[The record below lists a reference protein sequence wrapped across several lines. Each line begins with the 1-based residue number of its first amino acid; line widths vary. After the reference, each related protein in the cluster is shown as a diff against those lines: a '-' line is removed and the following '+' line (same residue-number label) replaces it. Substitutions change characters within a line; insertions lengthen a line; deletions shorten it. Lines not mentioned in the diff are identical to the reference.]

1 LKIVLTCGHPYSGF
15 ELAHAALVA
24 AGLEQARPSRRELLA
39 ATELQ
44 SKILAACEVG
54 SILSESVTQLS
65 PGKMWQ
71 ALALDL
77 MMANLEADCWGWGD
91 ASTARLLDFWADID
105 GQVRYVL
112 VYSSP
117 EFALGQMLRNR
128 VVCPESVDKALA
140 EWSAFN
146 TELLRFYNRHR
157 ERCFLVNSKALLH
170 ETARFVNDVSAG
182 LGLGISQLPVGYH
195 PDVSGVSTV
204 ACGLAKGLVED
215 HRGSSA
221 LYRELEGSADL
232 TSAALSEPRSEEI
245 SAWIEYLASLSNIE
259 QTSAALRKAAETSL
273 QERGEFEQH
282 LNEAKREIDERSA
295 QLADANASLSGRVA
309 ELSALQAGNSSLMAE
324 NANLVSSLESR
335 NAEVTQLQHKNAEL
349 IERSELLASQLRQA
363 QEEASKRAAELAEVM
378 AALSRR
384 DSELASLQAGSKGL
398 MLENEGLV
406 SSLSMKSA
414 DIAQLESR
422 NAALIQ
428 EIELLAAQVRQAQEE
443 ASICAAELAEVT
455 AALSRRDS
463 EVTSL
468 QAGSKGLMLE
478 NVSLV
483 SSLSMKSADIA
494 QLESKN
500 AALIQGSEL
509 LAAQVQQAQKEAS
522 KRAAELAEVMAVLSR
537 RDSEVASLQAGSKGL
552 MLENESLV
560 SSLSMKSADIAQLE
574 SRNAALKQESELLVD
589 QCRQAQEE
597 ASKHAAEL
605 AEVKAALSRRDSELA
620 SLQAGSKGLMLENE
634 SLVTSLSMKSAE
646 IAQLHSRN
654 EILVQENELFALQV
668 SQAHEELEQVCR
680 SGVVGGSGGGQQQG
694 AQTSVNESAPLVSK
708 PDGVMIDLRGDMEG
722 ENWYYAEHDGRWAG
736 PGEESTLLFSS
747 PRQGSY
753 ELLLDVVDAMEPE
766 ILRDMTVFLNG
777 KPLALGGRGQERC
790 GLFSVR
796 FATNE
801 IEDRRLWELRL
812 KFPKLVSPAI
822 HGHDDRRILAIRV
835 KSLQLRALD
844 RF

>member
-1 LKIVLTCGHPYSGF
+1 MKIVLTCGHPYSGF

-128 VVCPESVDKALA
+128 VVCPESVGKALA

-146 TELLRFYNRHR
+146 TELLRFYNRQR

-170 ETARFVNDVSAG
+170 ETARFVNDVTAG
-182 LGLGISQLPVGYH
+182 LGLGISQLPVGYQ

-335 NAEVTQLQHKNAEL
+335 NAEVTQLQRKNAEL
-349 IERSELLASQLRQA
+349 IERSELLASQFRQA
-363 QEEASKRAAELAEVM
+363 QEEASKRAVELAEVM
-378 AALSRR
+378 AA
-384 DSELASLQAGSKGL
+384 
-398 MLENEGLV
+398 
-406 SSLSMKSA
+406 
-414 DIAQLESR
+414 
-422 NAALIQ
+422 
-428 EIELLAAQVRQAQEE
+428 
-443 ASICAAELAEVT
+443 
-455 AALSRRDS
+455 
-463 EVTSL
+463 
-468 QAGSKGLMLE
+468 
-478 NVSLV
+478 
-483 SSLSMKSADIA
+483 
-494 QLESKN
+494 
-500 AALIQGSEL
+500 
-509 LAAQVQQAQKEAS
+509 
-522 KRAAELAEVMAVLSR
+522 LSR

-790 GLFSVR
+790 GLFSAR

-801 IEDRRLWELRL
+801 IEDRRIWELRL

>member
-1 LKIVLTCGHPYSGF
+1 VKIVLTCGHPYSGF
-15 ELAHAALVA
+15 ELAHAALVT
-24 AGLEQARPSRRELLA
+24 AGLEQAKPSRRELLA

-44 SKILAACEVG
+44 SKILASCEVG
-54 SILSESVTQLS
+54 SILSETVTQLS

-157 ERCFLVNSKALLH
+157 ERCFLVDSKALLH
-170 ETARFVNDVSAG
+170 ETARFVNDVTAG
-182 LGLGISQLPVGYH
+182 LGLGIGQLPAGYY

-221 LYRELEGSADL
+221 LYRELESSADL
-232 TSAALSEPRSEEI
+232 TSAALSEPRSAEI
-245 SAWIEYLASLSNIE
+245 SAWIEYLASLSNFE
-259 QTSAALRKAAETSL
+259 QANKALRKAAETSQL
-273 QERGEFEQH
+273 ERGEFEQL
-282 LNEAKREIDERSA
+282 LNEAKKETNERNT
-295 QLADANASLSGRVA
+295 QLASANASLNERAA
-309 ELSALQAGNSSLMAE
+309 ELSALKASHSSLMAE
-324 NANLVSSLESR
+324 IANRVSSLESR
-335 NAEVTQLQHKNAEL
+335 NAELIQLQRKNAEL
-349 IERSELLASQLRQA
+349 MQEIELLATQLRQA
-363 QEEASKRAAELAEVM
+363 QEEVSKRAAELAEVM
-378 AALSRR
+378 TALSRQ
-384 DSELASLQAGSKGL
+384 DSEVASLQAGSKGL
-398 MLENEGLV
+398 MLENE
-406 SSLSMKSA
+406 
-414 DIAQLESR
+414 
-422 NAALIQ
+422 
-428 EIELLAAQVRQAQEE
+428 
-443 ASICAAELAEVT
+443 
-455 AALSRRDS
+455 
-463 EVTSL
+463 
-468 QAGSKGLMLE
+468 
-478 NVSLV
+478 SLV
-483 SSLSMKSADIA
+483 TVLSIKSADIA

-509 LAAQVQQAQKEAS
+509 LAAQARQVQEETS
-522 KRAAELAEVMAVLSR
+522 KRAAELAEVRAALSR

-560 SSLSMKSADIAQLE
+560 TALSMKSADIAQLA
-574 SRNAALKQESELLVD
+574 SKNAAQMQEIELLAAQV
-589 QCRQAQEE
+589 RQAQEE
-597 ASKHAAEL
+597 AGMCAAEL
-605 AEVKAALSRRDSELA
+605 AEVRAALSSRDSEVA
-620 SLQAGSKGLMLENE
+620 SLQAGCRGLMLENESLVSSLTMKSADIAQLESKNAALIQGSDLLAAQARQAQDEASEREAELAEVRAALSSRDSDVASLQVGSKGLMLENE
-634 SLVTSLSMKSAE
+634 SLVTALSMKSAE

-680 SGVVGGSGGGQQQG
+680 SGVARGSGGQQQG
-694 AQTSVNESAPLVSK
+694 AQTGVSASAPVISK
-708 PDGVMIDLRGDMEG
+708 PDGVMIDFRGEIEG

-736 PGEESTLLFSS
+736 PGEESTLFFSS

-777 KPLALGGRGQERC
+777 KSLALGGRGQERC

-822 HGHDDRRILAIRV
+822 HGHDDRRVLAIRV
-835 KSLQLRALD
+835 KSLQLRALY
-844 RF
+844 